1 VHLAAAGLLHREL
14 DGVTQTFEH
23 TRDGDSGLR
32 EQRVVIA
39 GDKERD
45 TQRIPPEVYLMSEK

>member
-1 VHLAAAGLLHREL
+1 VHLSAAGLLHGEL
-14 DGVTQTFEH
+14 DGVAQTFEH

-39 GDKERD
+39 GDEERD
-45 TQRIPPEVYLMSEK
+45 TQKIPPGIYLMSEK